1 MDKKEYLERL
11 RALLKGLPADE
22 VEDIIFDYE
31 DHFNAGVEDG
41 KSEEEIAESLGDIK
55 SIGKQYRVTA
65 SISNAEKNVSAA
77 NIFKAILA
85 TAGLGFFNLVFVLG
99 PLLGLLGALFGLFAA
114 SVGMVFGGLFGFII
128 TIFKPA
134 IQGVIYTSGDTIFSL
149 FISIGISSLGMLF
162 FIGNCYIGHFVY
174 KMIIRYLKWNLE
186 IITRK

>member
-1 MDKKEYLERL
+1 MNKKEYLERL

-31 DHFNAGVEDG
+31 DHFNAGIEDG
-41 KSEEEIAESLGDIK
+41 KNEEEIADALGDIK
-55 SIGKQYRVTA
+55 SISKQYKVTA
-65 SISNAEKNVSAA
+65 SISNAEQNMSAS

-99 PLLGLLGALFGLFAA
+99 PLLGVLGTLFGLFAA
-114 SVGMVFGGLFGFII
+114 SLGMVFGGLFGFII

-134 IQGVIYTSGDTIFSL
+134 IHGVIYTSGDTAFSL
-149 FISIGISSLGMLF
+149 FASVGVCSLGLLF
-162 FIGNCYIGHFVY
+162 FIANCYIARFLY
-174 KMIIRYLKWNLE
+174 KLILRYLKWNLE